1 MPDCV
6 LSTQNRFYVDLES
19 AFGQVPT
26 IGPSDR
32 IAAVALNIE
41 QRTEVRRRRDKTGS
55 RTFTGVAP
63 GSRKR
68 TSFDVTTYL
77 TENDTPSAPP
87 AVGRFVEASLGAPPV
102 IFSGGTAGVGS
113 SATSINFS
121 SAHGLALG
129 QAFCFSG
136 EIRFVESIVDTTTVT
151 VSAPFSVAPL
161 SGEAF
166 TAAVSYFPATDL
178 PSVSV
183 FDYWDPA
190 SAVQRILIGAACN
203 DMAVRVNG
211 DYHELE
217 FSGEAQDVID
227 SVSFAGGEGGLGS
240 FPTEP
245 AVSTEAF
252 LPVPGNLGQVW
263 LGNPA
268 SKFLTLTSATL
279 RLGNDLDFRVQEF
292 GTRTPQCIAPGQRN
306 VTADF
311 ELFEAD
317 DASTRSLYAAAR
329 AESTIQV
336 MFQLGEVSG
345 QKMGVYLPTVVPR
358 LPQFVDDDRIL
369 RWKFENSRAQGLI
382 NDEIVVA
389 FA

>member
-87 AVGRFVEASLGAPPV
+87 AVGRFVEASLGAPPIV
-102 IFSGGTAGVGS
+102 FSGGSAGAGS

-227 SVSFAGGEGGLGS
+227 SVSFAGGDGGLGS

-245 AVSTEAF
+245 AVSSEAF

-292 GTRTPQCIAPGQRN
+292 GTRTPQCVAPGQRN

-317 DASTRSLYAAAR
+317 ERLPRT
-329 AESTIQV
+329 
-336 MFQLGEVSG
+336 QLGVERAAVLKLGSLRESS
-345 QKMGVYLPTVVPR
+345 KPLTTKENRREETVPY
-358 LPQFVDDDRIL
+358 
-369 RWKFENSRAQGLI
+369 S
-382 NDEIVVA
+382 
-389 FA
+389 